1 MAHLGNKQ
9 RNRSVHILRLGLSEA
24 AVKKR
29 VSQWKGRGMWV
40 CVVALG
46 YDLKANLNLMQCQTC
61 DRQRNKLTQNK
72 SKYGACAGWKVNIF
86 CELVVDLV
94 YYIYM

>member
-24 AVKKR
+24 VRKR
-29 VSQWKGRGMWV
+29 VSHLKGRGMWV

-46 YDLKANLNLMQCQTC
+46 YDLKANLNLMQCQTR

-72 SKYGACAGWKVNIF
+72 SKYGACAG
-86 CELVVDLV
+86 
-94 YYIYM
+94 